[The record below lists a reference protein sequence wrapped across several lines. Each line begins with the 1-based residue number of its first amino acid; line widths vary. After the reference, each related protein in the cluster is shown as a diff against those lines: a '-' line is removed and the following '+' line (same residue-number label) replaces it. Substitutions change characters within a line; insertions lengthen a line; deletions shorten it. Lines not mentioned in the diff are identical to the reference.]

1 MFKILLTVVATK
13 LLLEIK
19 KVVTNLQRTVTART
33 DNMECLIILQLNTF
47 NEPIH
52 YSCGF
57 SIDITI
63 NHRLLP
69 SPRIHTRHLVRQKP
83 WPIYK
88 HVKIKSLCKT
98 GTHELSM
105 YILNQY
111 AVDCNELIFH
121 LQTDGHMFSYAQ
133 LSKKI
138 PAFGRNC

>member
-47 NEPIH
+47 NEPID

-88 HVKIKSLCKT
+88 HVKNKI
-98 GTHELSM
+98 SM
-105 YILNQY
+105 QNR
-111 AVDCNELIFH
+111 H
-121 LQTDGHMFSYAQ
+121 
-133 LSKKI
+133 
-138 PAFGRNC
+138 P